1 MRSLILLLAA
11 LDTAPT
17 SAPLIEQVDQ
27 AQNHE
32 YETALASFDDFIG
45 THPTDVA
52 ARVERCRFIGHFA
65 AAEDSAIES
74 AYEQSDACIEALEH
88 SKSADSAAV
97 QLYLFEQKW
106 GDAALKTGEALVKQS
121 QKWTPEQRSQLHE
134 RLASLYSSSDVI
146 KAGAHALSAIRLN
159 PQSDVRLIAAE
170 YLIRI
175 GAKTAAIRTIDAMPR
190 DKWTPWEL
198 ASAVKLLVG
207 MGAAQDANRLVES
220 NSKVKL
226 PPGTRVILARALFAS
241 GATDAARR
249 MLTAAAK
256 DADQAEATAL
266 TTLREMFELE
276 RDYGSTETATAAY
289 RRLRDKGYSAD
300 PFGRHRVSL
309 SLHRPAAPWKFKD
322 TAGIGA
328 LLLAL
333 VACAMLPL
341 VVVAPLH
348 YRSVVKQLRGKFP
361 EPASTSM
368 PWSLKHLWY
377 ALGVLCVAGMATLYA
392 MDYPAF
398 HAVLAVPL
406 GIADQY
412 ELLAS
417 EQQLGN
423 AMLVS
428 TGLSIIAL
436 LPLLKGVNL
445 RALFL
450 GEWSVKRA
458 LLTGFGAS
466 FALYIANGI
475 FRAATHTAALG
486 TDTTRSLQGIS
497 TSYGP
502 IVMLLFVAG
511 VIPVMEEFVFR
522 GVMLRT
528 TARYYALWI
537 AVILQAALFV
547 VWHEDTSGYP
557 FIFALALA
565 AAWLARKSGG
575 LLAPIT
581 LHATNNLIAGLSVL
595 GATRALEYLK

>member
-1 MRSLILLLAA
+1 MLPLFLLLAT
-11 LDTAPT
+11 LDTAPA
-17 SAPLIEQVDQ
+17 SAPLIEQVDK
-27 AQNHE
+27 AQTHE
-32 YETALASFDDFIG
+32 YETALKSFDDFIG
-45 THPTDVA
+45 THPADIA
-52 ARVERCRFIGHFA
+52 AAVERCRFIGHFA

-74 AYEQSDACIEALEH
+74 AYDQSDECVDALEH
-88 SKSADSAAV
+88 SKFADSAAV

-106 GDAALKTGEALVKQS
+106 GESATTTGESLVRKS
-121 QKWTPEQRSQLHE
+121 AKWTPEQRSQLHE
-134 RLASLYSSSDVI
+134 RLASLYSSTDVI

-175 GAKTAAIRTIDAMPR
+175 GAKAAAIRTIDGMPQ
-190 DKWTPWEL
+190 DKWTSWEL

-207 MGAAQDANRLVES
+207 MGAAKDANRLVES

-226 PPGTRVILARALFAS
+226 PNGTRVILARALFAS
-241 GATDAARR
+241 GAVDTARR
-249 MLTAAAK
+249 LLKVASK
-256 DADQAEATAL
+256 DADEAEATAL

-333 VACAMLPL
+333 VACALLPV

-348 YRSVVKQLRGKFP
+348 YRSVVKQLRGKLP
-361 EPASTSM
+361 EPTSATV

-377 ALGVLCVAGMATLYA
+377 ALGVLCVTGMATLYA

-423 AMLVS
+423 AMLV
-428 TGLSIIAL
+428 TTAISIVAL
-436 LPLLKGVNL
+436 LPLLKGVKL
-445 RALFL
+445 RALLL
-450 GEWSVKRA
+450 GEWTVKRA
-458 LLTGFGAS
+458 LLSGFATS
-466 FALYIANGI
+466 FALLMLNGI
-475 FRAATHTAALG
+475 FRAVTHTGALG
-486 TDTTRSLQGIS
+486 TDTVRSLQGVS
-497 TSYGP
+497 TSYGA
-502 IVMLLFVAG
+502 VAMLLFVAG
-511 VIPVMEEFVFR
+511 VIPMMEEFVFR

-528 TARYYALWI
+528 TARYYAFWI
-537 AVILQAALFV
+537 AVLLQAAVFM

-581 LHATNNLIAGLSVL
+581 LHATNNLVAGLSVL
-595 GATRALEYLK
+595 GATRALDYIK